1 MTEPLS
7 DLDLNLMILS
17 QERYDYAVMLAKE
30 EYIPAP
36 DVPRETV
43 EHRRKLINEVIRLR
57 KLVSA

>member
-1 MTEPLS
+1 MSDPIS

-17 QERYDYAVMLAKE
+17 QERYDHVSSLAKE
-30 EYIPAP
+30 EYMPAP